1 MSESETDIQRRIQLA
16 LTDKH
21 ARIWRNTVGEAWL
34 GHDFVVVDGRLVRG
48 KAYRVTYGLAPG
60 SSDLV
65 GPISIEVT
73 PAMVGRRIAV
83 FSAFE
88 VKRPKR
94 SKRSEGQDR
103 FIEIIQGLGGIADY
117 ARSVEE
123 AFEIVNSFKHR
134 C

>member
-1 MSESETDIQRRIQLA
+1 MSETDEQRRIQVA
-16 LTDKH
+16 LNNEH

-34 GHDFVVVDGRLVRG
+34 GRDFTIRDGRVFSG
-48 KAYRVTYGLAPG
+48 NAYRVTYGLGPG

-73 PAMVGRRIAV
+73 PAMVGSRIAV

-88 VKRPKR
+88 VKKMRG
-94 SKRSEGQDR
+94 SKYREGQQR
-103 FIEIIQGLGGIADY
+103 FIDVIQGLGGIADY

-123 AFEIVNSFKHR
+123 ALEIVNRFRSR